1 MRARY
6 CRYGE
11 LGERT
16 GAIGDGVDTLGD
28 AILKSMDTV
37 LHRLRPVRPRPV
49 SQLSEE
55 TDQRGIIEP
64 LTDRLHLGR
73 AHATSVRPGYALP
86 SDCESAQRGRDSWVR
101 TSRSGLE

>member
-49 SQLSEE
+49 SSELSVGRNRPADSRLYRA
-55 TDQRGIIEP
+55 TD
-64 LTDRLHLGR
+64 
-73 AHATSVRPGYALP
+73 
-86 SDCESAQRGRDSWVR
+86 
-101 TSRSGLE
+101 